1 MHTESDL
8 RRQIEA
14 LREELESLRLTLDVV
29 GTMDLD
35 AGILNRNGILDA
47 LERGQ
52 RWLSRR
58 GDIYGL
64 LVVVFPSLV
73 ADAVHGSEATE
84 FRTHVAATIAAAVR
98 DVDSVGRVDERTFA
112 AVLADLNPG
121 AIEIVAGRLR
131 QLLERMAASTP
142 AIGGTFKIGG
152 LEVLE
157 ALPSGEVLDAGL
169 ELARSATGTT
179 ALGRLA

>member
-1 MHTESDL
+1 
-8 RRQIEA
+8 
-14 LREELESLRLTLDVV
+14 
-29 GTMDLD
+29 

-58 GDIYGL
+58 GDIYGV
-64 LVVVFPSLV
+64 LVVTFPSLV
-73 ADAVHGSEATE
+73 AEAVHGSESTE

-121 AIEIVAGRLR
+121 AIEIVAVRLR
-131 QLLERMAASTP
+131 ELLDRMAASTP
-142 AIGGTFKIGG
+142 AMGGTFKIGG
-152 LEVLE
+152 LEILE
-157 ALPSGEVLDAGL
+157 AKPSGEVLDTAL
-169 ELARSATGTT
+169 ELARTSTGTT
-179 ALGRLA
+179 SLGQIT